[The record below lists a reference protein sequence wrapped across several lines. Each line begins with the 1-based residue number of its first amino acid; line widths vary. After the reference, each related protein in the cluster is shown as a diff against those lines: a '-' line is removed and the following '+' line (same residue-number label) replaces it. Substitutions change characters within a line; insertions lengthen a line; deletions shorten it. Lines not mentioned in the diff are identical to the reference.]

1 MNTENT
7 VTTNCQHCEATKA
20 GKMSACPFHFDTPA
34 PIVIP
39 GPECVA
45 RLETFR
51 KLLVI
56 LLRETHFEIGAS
68 TEVPGLIEIRDNRR
82 VDNPS
87 YPCVAHFSEASL
99 LGVYHLAG
107 GRHVP
112 GLDLSDV
119 SPQDPENHEALRAAK
134 AAGID
139 W

>member
-1 MNTENT
+1 M
-7 VTTNCQHCEATKA
+7 K
-20 GKMSACPFHFDTPA
+20 KIMTPHEQ

-39 GPECVA
+39 DAECIA

-51 KLLVI
+51 KRLVI

-68 TEVPGLIEIRDNRR
+68 GVPGLIEIRDNRR
-82 VDNPS
+82 CENKS
-87 YPCVAHFSEASL
+87 YPCVAHFSKAGR

-107 GRHVP
+107 GRHLP
-112 GLDLSDV
+112 GIDLADV
-119 SPQDPENHEALRAAK
+119 SPQDPENYEALRAAK